1 MPTLPVSILRA
12 PLRQRLPILACTVL
26 ALLAASSGV
35 GAQTGTPLPP
45 QSPLATRAE
54 LEQVAAT
61 LEQRIASTSDK
72 EERARLQTLATM
84 ARTRLRDG
92 DFEQGDRL
100 VVRFDTVGGTAI
112 DTFTVQLGRVV
123 KPRELPELSLQ
134 GVLRSEIQS
143 YLDKQYGR
151 YIKNPN
157 VQVIPQVR
165 VAIYGPVTNPGFYD
179 LPYTALLSDAI
190 MAAGGPGQGA
200 DMNKTY
206 IQRGKRKVF
215 EERDVQLALM
225 RGATLDQVNLRPGD
239 AIVVGSAGSRNWVE
253 VLRGVALAIGLGIT
267 LFTLGRKL

>member
-1 MPTLPVSILRA
+1 MPTLSISMFRA
-12 PLRQRLPILACTVL
+12 PTRPRLSLLVGTLL
-26 ALLAASSGV
+26 ALLAWSGAA
-35 GAQTGTPLPP
+35 AQDQAPLPP

-61 LEQRIASTSDK
+61 LEQRAASAKSSD
-72 EERARLQTLATM
+72 ERTRLQNLLTM
-84 ARTRLRDG
+84 VRARLRDG

-100 VVRFDTVGGTAI
+100 VVHYDTAGGTAT
-112 DTFTVQLGRVV
+112 DTFTVQMGRVV

-134 GVLRSEIQS
+134 GVLRSEVQD
-143 YLDKQYGR
+143 YLEKQYGR
-151 YIKNPN
+151 YIRNPN
-157 VQVIPQVR
+157 VQVVPRVR
-165 VAIYGPVTNPGFYD
+165 VAIYGPVANPGFYD

-190 MAAGGPGQGA
+190 MAAGGPGQAA

-239 AIVVGSAGSRNWVE
+239 AIVVGSAGKKDWVE
-253 VLRGVALAIGLGIT
+253 ILRGVGIAVGLGLT